1 MWQCLVMLDEACA
14 KSSLGF
20 SAIEFPLGSD
30 SVKRNIPGLCLQLV
44 YTLALV
50 RYAEHEGAGDMF
62 QATGKRE
69 AAIVV
74 TTPHADA
81 VTFIVETKQWH
92 NHQIEIT
99 CRYQIVT
106 AGKRF
111 RDTEAVEHHSVARLP
126 AAEP

>member
-1 MWQCLVMLDEACA
+1 MWQCLVKLDDECA
-14 KSSLGF
+14 KSLVAF
-20 SAIEFPLGSD
+20 SAIEFPFGSN
-30 SVKRNIPGLCLQLV
+30 SVKRNIPGLRLQLV

-81 VTFIVETKQWH
+81 VTFIVEAKQRH

-99 CRYQIVT
+99 CCYQFVT

-111 RDTEAVEHHSVARLP
+111 RDIEAVEHQSVTRLP